1 MTIKMTKIQASIAMA
16 SGRRFK
22 DTKGNIYQWSDDDV
36 CESPFRLLVEEKGYS
51 QENLLYNWC
60 KFDGETEMTEIFE
73 IPDLATDTK
82 VLVSDHRNSSSWLP
96 RHSRGWTNNGD
107 MVTFDGGQTSHT
119 ASHNTGTTHWKYWK
133 IDEGKYEGRNNQ
145 GLKKEI

>member
-22 DTKGNIYQWSDDDV
+22 DKKGNIYQWSDDYV
-36 CESPFRLLVEEKGYS
+36 CESPFRLLVEEKGHS

-60 KFDGETEMTEIFE
+60 KFDLENEMTEIFE
-73 IPDLATDTK
+73 ITDLATDTK
-82 VLVSDHRNSSSWLP
+82 VLVSDDKDSSLWLP

-107 MVTFDGGQTSHT
+107 IITFDGGQTSHT
-119 ASHNTGTTHWKYWK
+119 ATPKSGITPWKYWK
-133 IDEGKYEGRNNQ
+133 IDEGEYKGRNN
-145 GLKKEI
+145 LNKEL